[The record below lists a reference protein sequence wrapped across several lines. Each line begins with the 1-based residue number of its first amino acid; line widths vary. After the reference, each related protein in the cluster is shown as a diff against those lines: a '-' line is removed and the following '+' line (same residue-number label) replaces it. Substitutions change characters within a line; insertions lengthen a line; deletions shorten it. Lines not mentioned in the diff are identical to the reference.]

1 MSQQIELSAPP
12 MRIVSLVPSQTELL
26 FDLGLHDEVIG
37 ITKFCIHPDEWF
49 RTKTRIGGTKDLK
62 IDAILALKPDL
73 IIGNK
78 EENTEQQIRQLQETC
93 NVWMSDI
100 HNLEEAITMIRSIGT
115 IVDREAR
122 SEEIIATITKG
133 FTAISQRAS
142 SEMKRSC
149 VYYIWRGPYMAAGTD
164 TFINDILAKLN
175 LVNVAGDTRYPEVSL
190 EKLRE
195 IAPEI
200 VFLSSE
206 PYPFKEKHI
215 SEIQQIL
222 PHSKIML
229 VDGEMFSWYGSRLMQ
244 APNYFAELLPKLT
257 NS

>member
-1 MSQQIELSAPP
+1 
-12 MRIVSLVPSQTELL
+12 
-26 FDLGLHDEVIG
+26 
-37 ITKFCIHPDEWF
+37 
-49 RTKTRIGGTKDLK
+49 
-62 IDAILALKPDL
+62 
-73 IIGNK
+73 
-78 EENTEQQIRQLQETC
+78 
-93 NVWMSDI
+93 
-100 HNLEEAITMIRSIGT
+100 
-115 IVDREAR
+115 
-122 SEEIIATITKG
+122 
-133 FTAISQRAS
+133 
-142 SEMKRSC
+142 
-149 VYYIWRGPYMAAGTD
+149 MAAGTD

-175 LVNVAGDTRYPEVSL
+175 LVNVTGDTRYPEVSL

-244 APNYFAELLPKLT
+244 APNYFAELLPKLA